1 MSAYKF
7 RNPDGIYFVSFAVVD
22 WVDVF
27 TQKSHA
33 EIIIESLQYSQDHKG
48 LVLYGWC
55 LMSNHLHLIM
65 ARNGDNTLSDI
76 LRDIKKYTAK
86 QILKNIQQPFESRSR
101 WMLWLFRS
109 AGSQNSN
116 NTKYQ
121 FWRQDNQPEELIS
134 NHFMEQKLNY
144 MHQNPVEAGWVAE
157 PEHYMYS
164 SARNYAGLTGLLEVE
179 FLE

>member
-55 LMSNHLHLIM
+55 LMSI
-65 ARNGDNTLSDI
+65 AFD
-76 LRDIKKYTAK
+76 Y
-86 QILKNIQQPFESRSR
+86 
-101 WMLWLFRS
+101 
-109 AGSQNSN
+109 GS
-116 NTKYQ
+116 K
-121 FWRQDNQPEELIS
+121 R
-134 NHFMEQKLNY
+134 
-144 MHQNPVEAGWVAE
+144 
-157 PEHYMYS
+157 
-164 SARNYAGLTGLLEVE
+164 
-179 FLE
+179 